1 MRTAPPGLSAR
12 ERFRQA
18 GRRVLHAPADPALHA
33 ERVDAALAL
42 EGAEPMQ
49 GALADWLHGC
59 APDAARLHAVLARA
73 DVGPRLAPFVLQAL
87 RAQVASGHQ
96 LPAASAWATRW
107 SVLVAPSLDVPR
119 RALLCSVDDSRRIA
133 AEALPALLAGD
144 AQAEQDFLAHC
155 EGAGDSLAF
164 MLARRALTR
173 EGRAMSPQWDA
184 VSTVLQ
190 SGVTSA

>member
-1 MRTAPPGLSAR
+1 MRNAQHGLSAR
-12 ERFRQA
+12 QQFRQA
-18 GRRVLHAPADPALHA
+18 GRRVLNAPADLALH
-33 ERVDAALAL
+33 EQRVNAALGL
-42 EGAEPMQ
+42 EGAEPLQ

-59 APDAARLHAVLARA
+59 APDASRFQALQHERRQ
-73 DVGPRLAPFVLQAL
+73 PRLNVGTRQQGLQAQ
-87 RAQVASGHQ
+87 AASGRK

-155 EGAGDSLAF
+155 EGAGDSLGF
-164 MLARRALTR
+164 MLVRRALTR
-173 EGRAMSPQWDA
+173 EGRALSPQWEA
-184 VSTVLQ
+184 VSLALQ
-190 SGVTSA
+190 NGVIQA